1 MHMVSELSRRPVSQD
16 TLLGY
21 TWSLTRVR
29 YLVRARD
36 LASATMAGANMTGA
50 NMARANVTGAN
61 VAGARS
67 QQARA
72 ASVRLTDGISGSGFL
87 RV

>member
-1 MHMVSELSRRPVSQD
+1 MHMVSELARRPVSQA

-21 TWSLTRVR
+21 TWSLTRGR
-29 YLVRARD
+29 DLRRARD
-36 LASATMAGANMTGA
+36 LAMTAMAGANMADANMAGA
-50 NMARANVTGAN
+50 NM
-61 VAGARS
+61 AGARS

-72 ASVRLTDGISGSGFL
+72 ASVRLTDGISGGGFL